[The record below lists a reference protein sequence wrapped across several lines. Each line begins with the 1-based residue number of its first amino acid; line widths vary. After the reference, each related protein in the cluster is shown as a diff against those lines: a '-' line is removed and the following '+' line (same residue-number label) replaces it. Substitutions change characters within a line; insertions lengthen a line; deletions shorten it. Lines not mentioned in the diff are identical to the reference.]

1 MGQPLP
7 EFPSGTV
14 TFLFTDIA
22 GSTAL
27 WERDRE
33 AMRAAVERHVAILD
47 AAIAAHGGVRF
58 KIVGDAVQA
67 AFPTAPAA
75 VAAALAAQ
83 RALNAEDWPET
94 GPLRVRMG
102 VHTGEAQPRDG
113 DYLAPAL
120 NRLSRLLNAGHGGQI
135 LLTEAAHHLA
145 RGALPPQAS
154 VRDLGRH
161 RLRDLL
167 DAEVVYQLLHPDLP
181 AEFPHLRSLDTQPT
195 NLPAQPTLFVG
206 RERELD
212 EIVSLL
218 SEGGIRLLTLTGP
231 GGTGKTRL
239 ALQAAADLLDDFPD
253 GVFFVPLATIAD
265 AALAPAAIATA
276 LAIPETAGQTPR
288 EQVLTELAE
297 RSLLLVLDNL
307 EQLPDLGPFVAELL
321 ATAPGLAVLATSR
334 APLRVRGEREY
345 PVLPLPLP
353 GEISAG
359 SLDAIAASDAV
370 RLFVDRAQAIM
381 PGFALDANNADA
393 VAEIVRRLDG
403 LPLAIELAA
412 ARVRLFAP
420 EAMLKRLETRLPL
433 LTGGPRDLPERQRA
447 LRATI
452 AWSYDLLTP
461 GEQALFRRLAV
472 FAGGMTL
479 DAVAYVGRPEGTI
492 DALDGLE
499 RLVEHSLIQTTGDGE
514 SEPRFRMLETIR
526 EYGLERL
533 AESGEVVD
541 TRSRHLGFFLDL
553 AEQATLELTGPGQG
567 AWLARL
573 EAEHDNLRAAL
584 SSAATLSED
593 APALRLAAALA
604 PFWEARGHYS
614 EGRDWLE
621 RTLARGASEPKSA
634 RAAVLTGAGSIARM
648 QGDTTRATELLEA
661 ALALADALG
670 DRAGAGRIHV
680 LLGHVA
686 DRRGDLSGA
695 AERFEAALAVAREI
709 GDRALTA
716 SALGNLGIVADLSGD
731 SARATAAYE
740 EALAIF
746 RELGDR
752 RREAAA
758 LDNLGVVARGQ
769 GQLAKATRRYE
780 EAMAV
785 RRELGDAWGIAA
797 TLGNLGVVAHQS
809 GDFTQARVYYE
820 ESLAGFRALGDLRG
834 VAGTLGNLGTTARL
848 LGNLP
853 EAAALQQ
860 EALAIAQDAGDQ
872 VGIATELE
880 GIAAVAVAA
889 GISERAVRLIGAAAD
904 LRETTGASIP
914 PDDRPDYE
922 RTLAAARAQL
932 GPARFEEARD
942 AGHGLRLEEA
952 VTEALALAQSLTV
965 APLAARSCS

>member
-1 MGQPLP
+1 VP

-22 GSTAL
+22 GSTVL

-33 AMRAAVERHVAILD
+33 AMRAAVERHLAILD

-58 KIVGDAVQA
+58 KIGGDAVQA

-533 AESGEVVD
+533 AESGEVID

-716 SALGNLGIVADLSGD
+716 SALGNLGIVADLNGD

>member
-1 MGQPLP
+1 VP

-22 GSTAL
+22 GSTVL

-33 AMRAAVERHVAILD
+33 AMRAAVERHLAILD

-58 KIVGDAVQA
+58 KIGGDAVQA

-533 AESGEVVD
+533 AESGEVID